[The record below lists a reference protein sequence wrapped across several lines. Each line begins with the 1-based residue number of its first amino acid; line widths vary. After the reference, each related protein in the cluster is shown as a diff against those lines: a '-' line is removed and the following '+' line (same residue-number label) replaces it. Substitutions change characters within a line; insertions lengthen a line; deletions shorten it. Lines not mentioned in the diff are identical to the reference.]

1 MSEGTRLCQRPTHG
15 DVPQTLGKWDGACTP
30 SVRVTLGPS
39 SWGGLGT
46 LGRDLLRKDSKVRQ
60 VRDTLLEKECPD
72 ESTACCG
79 ETWDIKQV
87 FSHRQNLQL
96 VRWPRRAWN
105 DQEARRSLQGGGNG
119 TPLLVLPL
127 RSPEISARIFTVIAL
142 SSLSGRLPVS
152 TSVLLGFY
160 PVPLSGT
167 AVFCFTS
174 CACGLRSAGLGT
186 VAPLA
191 LLTPRGGW
199 ACSGAPADFRVGR
212 AGSIPLAGRDVRR
225 VC

>member
-1 MSEGTRLCQRPTHG
+1 MR
-15 DVPQTLGKWDGACTP
+15 K
-30 SVRVTLGPS
+30 SVLTS
-39 SWGGLGT
+39 
-46 LGRDLLRKDSKVRQ
+46 
-60 VRDTLLEKECPD
+60 PD
-72 ESTACCG
+72 ESTVCCG

-105 DQEARRSLQGGGNG
+105 DQEARRSLQGRGNG

-174 CACGLRSAGLGT
+174 CACGLSSAGLGT
-186 VAPLA
+186 VTPLA

-199 ACSGAPADFRVGR
+199 AWSGAPADFRVGG
-212 AGSIPLAGRDVRR
+212 AGSIPLAGRDVRS